1 MHSILTLSALL
12 VLLSTTL
19 ALPPRRLPSPLALR
33 GDTPV
38 DPTAVT
44 GTVCNDA
51 SVALISHDTNVAIL
65 SICGGIAGT
74 IEFCGGN
81 PSTTIGASGT
91 SKFTL
96 TVQNA
101 GATINVSKGRWEH
114 CVAAAQAVCPTGTFS
129 STCVGGTTDGDF
141 DFDLSA
147 NESTCT

>member
-1 MHSILTLSALL
+1 MRSLLALSALW
-12 VLLSTTL
+12 VLPYTTF
-19 ALPPRRLPSPLALR
+19 ALPPRLPSPLAVR
-33 GDTPV
+33 GDAPV

-44 GTVCNDA
+44 GTTCVDHN
-51 SVALISHDTNVAIL
+51 VALVSHDTNVAIL

-81 PSTTIGASGT
+81 PSTTVGASGT

-114 CVAAAQAVCPTGTFS
+114 CVAAAQATCPTGTFS

-141 DFDLSA
+141 NFVLSA